1 MSVSRRGFVF
11 GGLAAGTGLM
21 NGVGSLLAQAKEVSS
36 TQGAGVSKVVYLAG
50 DALVLSDLERVQ
62 ELGRLMGKYEKP
74 ADVYLA
80 GGAVTELEHKMA
92 ELLGK
97 EDAAFLPTGT
107 LANNLAV
114 RVLCGDHR
122 HALVQHESHLYLDE
136 ADSSSLLSGINLVP
150 LGAGKAAPSYEEVVA
165 AIDSAEHGPYPLAVG
180 AISIESPVRRANG
193 ASVPYALVEKISTL
207 ARSKKIG
214 MHLDGARVLL
224 LSGTEGFDVRRY
236 SALFDTVYV
245 SLYKYLGAPFGAVLA
260 GDKATLAKVRELR
273 HAYGGLIYHGW
284 QAALPALDALPGFQ
298 QRFVAA
304 RAAGERLFEGLQA
317 AGGFEIKRVAD
328 GSNITV
334 VEVSQARAAN
344 LQARLAKADVHARP
358 IVDGKML
365 IWVNE
370 TIVRQSTQEL
380 IAAFTATA

>member
-1 MSVSRRGFVF
+1 MNVSRRGFLA
-11 GGLAAGTGLM
+11 GGLAAGTGLV
-21 NGVGSLLAQAKEVSS
+21 GGAGSLLAE
-36 TQGAGVSKVVYLAG
+36 TREGAGGQAAASKAVYLTG
-50 DALVLSDLERVQ
+50 DGLVLTDAERIQ
-62 ELGRLMGKYEKP
+62 ELGRLMVKYDKP
-74 ADVYLA
+74 GDVYLA
-80 GGAVTELEHKMA
+80 NGVVTELERKMA
-92 ELLGK
+92 EMLGK
-97 EDAAFLPTGT
+97 EEAAFLPTGT

-114 RVLCGDHR
+114 RVLCGEHR

-136 ADSSSLLSGINLVP
+136 ADSASLLSGINLVP
-150 LGAGKAAPSYEEVVA
+150 LAAGKAAPSYEEVVA

-193 ASVPYALVEKISTL
+193 ASVPYALVERISAL
-207 ARSKKIG
+207 ARSKGIG

-260 GDKATLAKVRELR
+260 GNKATMAKVRDLR

-284 QAALPALDALPGFQ
+284 QSVLPALDALPGFQ
-298 QRFVAA
+298 ERFVAA
-304 RAAGERLFEGLQA
+304 RAAGDRLFEGLQG
-317 AGGFEIKRVAD
+317 AGGFDVKPVPD

-334 VEVSQARAAN
+334 VEVSLARATN
-344 LQARLAKADVHARP
+344 LQARLAKVDVHVRP
-358 IVDGKML
+358 VVDGKML

-370 TIVRQSTQEL
+370 TITRQSTQDL
-380 IAAFTATA
+380 VRAFTATA

>member
-1 MSVSRRGFVF
+1 MAETPSMQDAAASR
-11 GGLAAGTGLM
+11 
-21 NGVGSLLAQAKEVSS
+21 
-36 TQGAGVSKVVYLAG
+36 VVYLTG
-50 DALVLSDLERVQ
+50 DGLVTTDVERIQ
-62 ELGRLMGKYEKP
+62 ELGRLMSKYEKP
-74 ADVYLA
+74 GDVYLA
-80 GGAVTELEHKMA
+80 NGSVTELEHKMA
-92 ELLGK
+92 EMLGK
-97 EDAAFLPTGT
+97 EEAAFLPTGT

-122 HALVQHESHLYLDE
+122 HALVQRESHLYLDE
-136 ADSSSLLSGINLVP
+136 ADSASLLSGINLVP
-150 LGAGKAAPSYEEVVA
+150 LAAGKAAPSYEEVVA

-180 AISIESPVRRANG
+180 AISLESPVRRVNG

-207 ARSKKIG
+207 ARSKGIG

-224 LSGTEGFDVRRY
+224 LSGTEGFDVERY

-260 GDKATLAKVRELR
+260 GNKATIAKVRDLR

-298 QRFVAA
+298 QRFVAS
-304 RAAGERLFEGLQA
+304 RAAGERLFEGLQG
-317 AGGFEIKRVAD
+317 AGGFEIQRVPD

-344 LQARLAKADVHARP
+344 LQARLAKADIHVRP
-358 IVDGKML
+358 VVDGKML
-365 IWVNE
+365 IWINE

-380 IAAFTATA
+380 VKAFTTTA

>member
-1 MSVSRRGFVF
+1 MSVSRRGFLV
-11 GGLAAGTGLM
+11 GGLAAGTGLA
-21 NGVGSLLAQAKEVSS
+21 N
-36 TQGAGVSKVVYLAG
+36 GAGLLSAEMTETPSMQDAAASRAVYLTG
-50 DALVLSDLERVQ
+50 DGLVTTDVERIQ

-74 ADVYLA
+74 GDVYLA
-80 GGAVTELEHKMA
+80 NGSVTELEHKMA
-92 ELLGK
+92 AMLGK
-97 EDAAFLPTGT
+97 EEAAFLPTGT

-122 HALVQHESHLYLDE
+122 HALVQRESHLYLDE
-136 ADSSSLLSGINLVP
+136 ADSASLLSGINLVP
-150 LGAGKAAPSYEEVVA
+150 LAAGKAAPSYEEVVA

-180 AISIESPVRRANG
+180 AISLESPVRRVNG

-207 ARSKKIG
+207 ARSKGIG

-224 LSGTEGFDVRRY
+224 LSGTEGFDLQRY

-260 GDKATLAKVRELR
+260 GNKATIVKVRDLR

-298 QRFVAA
+298 QRFVAS
-304 RAAGERLFEGLQA
+304 RAAGERLFEGLQG
-317 AGGFEIKRVAD
+317 AGGFEIKRVPD

-344 LQARLAKADVHARP
+344 LQARLAKADIHVRP
-358 IVDGKML
+358 VVDGKML

-380 IAAFTATA
+380 VKAFTATS

>member
-1 MSVSRRGFVF
+1 MSVSRRGFLV
-11 GGLAAGTGLM
+11 GGLAAGTGL
-21 NGVGSLLAQAKEVSS
+21 VH
-36 TQGAGVSKVVYLAG
+36 GAGLLSAEMAETPVVQDASASRVVYMTG
-50 DALVLSDLERVQ
+50 DGVVMTDVERVQ
-62 ELGRLMGKYEKP
+62 ELGRLMGKYDKP
-74 ADVYLA
+74 GDVYLA
-80 GGAVTELEHKMA
+80 NGSVAELERKMA
-92 ELLGK
+92 AMLGK

-136 ADSSSLLSGINLVP
+136 ADSASLLSGINLVP
-150 LGAGKAAPSYEEVVA
+150 LAPGKAAPSYEEVVA

-180 AISIESPVRRANG
+180 AISLESPVRRASG
-193 ASVPYALVEKISTL
+193 ESVPYALVERISTL
-207 ARSKKIG
+207 ARSKGIG

-224 LSGTEGFDVRRY
+224 LSGTEGFDVQRY

-260 GDKATLAKVRELR
+260 GNKATIAKVRDLR

-298 QRFVAA
+298 QRFVAS
-304 RAAGERLFEGLQA
+304 RAAGERLFEGLQG
-317 AGGFEIKRVAD
+317 AGGFEIKRVRD

-334 VEVSQARAAN
+334 VEVSATRAAN
-344 LQARLAKADVHARP
+344 LQARLARANIHVRP
-358 IVDGKML
+358 VVDGKMM

-380 IAAFTATA
+380 VKAFTA

>member
-1 MSVSRRGFVF
+1 MRVSRRGFLV
-11 GGLAAGTGLM
+11 GGLAAGTGFV
-21 NGVGSLLAQAKEVSS
+21 NGIGPLLGQTKDVSTAK
-36 TQGAGVSKVVYLAG
+36 AVYLTG
-50 DALVLSDLERVQ
+50 DGVVLTDVERIH
-62 ELGRLMGKYEKP
+62 ELTRLMGKYEK
-74 ADVYLA
+74 AGDVYLA
-80 GGAVTELEHKMA
+80 GGVVAELERKVA
-92 ELLGK
+92 EMVGK

-122 HALVQHESHLYLDE
+122 HALVQRESHLYLDE
-136 ADSSSLLSGINLVP
+136 ADSASLLSGINLVP
-150 LGAGKAAPSYEEVVA
+150 LAAGKAAPSYEEVAA

-207 ARSKKIG
+207 ARSKGIG

-224 LSGTEGFDVRRY
+224 LSGTEGFDLVRY

-245 SLYKYLGAPFGAVLA
+245 SMYKYLGSPFGAVLA
-260 GDKATLAKVRELR
+260 GNKATIAKVKDLR

-284 QAALPALDALPGFQ
+284 QSALPALDALPGFQ
-298 QRFVAA
+298 QRFIAA
-304 RAAGERLFEGLQA
+304 RAVGDRLFEGLQG
-317 AGGFEIKRVAD
+317 AGGFEIKRVPD

-334 VEVSQARAAN
+334 VELSTARAAN
-344 LQARLAKADVHARP
+344 LQARLAKADVHVRP
-358 IVDGKML
+358 VVDGKML

-370 TIVRQSTQEL
+370 TIVRQSTEEL
-380 IAAFTATA
+380 VRAFTATA

>member
-1 MSVSRRGFVF
+1 
-11 GGLAAGTGLM
+11 
-21 NGVGSLLAQAKEVSS
+21 
-36 TQGAGVSKVVYLAG
+36 
-50 DALVLSDLERVQ
+50 
-62 ELGRLMGKYEKP
+62 MGKYEKP
-74 ADVYLA
+74 GDVYLTA
-80 GGAVTELEHKMA
+80 GAVTELEHTMA
-92 ELLGK
+92 EMLGK

-136 ADSSSLLSGINLVP
+136 ADSASLLSGINLVP
-150 LGAGKAAPSYEEVVA
+150 LAAGKAAPSYEEVVA
-165 AIDSAEHGPYPLAVG
+165 AIDSAEHGPYPVAVG
-180 AISIESPVRRANG
+180 AISLESPVRRANG

-207 ARSKKIG
+207 ARSKGIG

-224 LSGTEGFDVRRY
+224 LSGTEGFDVQRY

-260 GDKATLAKVRELR
+260 GNKATIAKVRDLR

-284 QAALPALDALPGFQ
+284 QSALPALEALPGFQ
-298 QRFVAA
+298 QRFAAA
-304 RAAGERLFEGLQA
+304 RAAGDRLFEGLQG
-317 AGGFEIKRVAD
+317 AGGFEIKRVPD

-334 VEVSQARAAN
+334 VELSQARAAN
-344 LQARLAKADVHARP
+344 LQARLAKTDVHVRP
-358 IVDGKML
+358 VVDGKML
-365 IWVNE
+365 IFVNE

-380 IAAFTATA
+380 VRAFTGTA